1 MSAIICS
8 CPLSAALEEIVL
20 QVCPQNFGQ
29 ASRAVIQR
37 KKDGS
42 GNRNEIDIA
51 TNNPNLQATWDAL
64 KAATDSTKAVL
75 SPIFTN
81 PETDPGDFTT
91 FGGGNATLG
100 GAEIIVNRNATPFTA
115 EIHSVRQDAIRKLK
129 KIQCE
134 DVQLYLIDHQGVL
147 GAETDDLDTPT
158 KYRGLPVVLNTFFV
172 SDLDLGGLEEP
183 DRNYLQWSFNA
194 NWSDYFHL
202 VSPVDFN
209 ALEDL

>member
-8 CPLSAALEEIVL
+8 CPPSAALEEIVA

-29 ASRAVIQR
+29 TSRGAIQR
-37 KKDGS
+37 KKNGTV
-42 GNRNEIDIA
+42 RNEITIA
-51 TNNPNLQATWDAL
+51 TTNPNLLATWTGL
-64 KAATDSTKAVL
+64 KAATDSTKVVL
-75 SPIFTN
+75 SPVFTN

-100 GAEIIVNRNATPFTA
+100 GVEIVVNRNATPFTA
-115 EIHSVRQDAIRKLK
+115 EIHSVRQDAIQKLK

-134 DVQLYLIDHQGVL
+134 DVQVYLIDHQGVMA
-147 GAETDDLDTPT
+147 GEVDDLDTPT
-158 KYRGLPVVLNTFFV
+158 VFRGFPIVLNTFFV

-183 DRNYLQWSFNA
+183 DRNYLQWAFNA
-194 NWSDYFHL
+194 NYSDFFYM
-202 VSPVDFN
+202 VSGVDFN

>member
-1 MSAIICS
+1 MSAMICS
-8 CPLSAALEEIVL
+8 CPLTAALEEIVT

-29 ASRAVIQR
+29 TSRAAIQR
-37 KKDGS
+37 KKSAGV
-42 GNRNEIDIA
+42 RNEITIP
-51 TNNPNLQATWDAL
+51 TTNPNVLATWTAL
-64 KAATDSTKAVL
+64 KAAADSTKVVL

-115 EIHSVRQDAIRKLK
+115 EIHSIRQDAIEKLK

-134 DVQLYLIDHQGVL
+134 DVQLYLIDHQGVMA
-147 GAETDDLDTPT
+147 GETDDLDSPT
-158 KYRGLPVVLNTFFV
+158 TFAGFPVVLNTFFV

-194 NWSDYFHL
+194 NWSDKFYM